1 MNKTIGALAV
11 MLAGLGATCFAQGG
25 VSSDMKRVMNLVD
38 QNYAAREQ
46 LLNGGRSAARDR
58 AASQA
63 VRKAF
68 AVPQDCERGFRMDAL
83 SARLK
88 AAGETRLSA
97 PMLVALSPGRDLQSA
112 LAGLFKTPAERK
124 GVSLWADLAYM
135 EACTVFT
142 APPAGKRQA
151 AEVKFAALYRQRAET
166 VADSSAKDFAEA
178 LAQAL
183 AALAALK

>member
-1 MNKTIGALAV
+1 MHRTIGVFL
-11 MLAGLGATCFAQGG
+11 LIGLGATCFAQGG
-25 VSSDMKRVMNLVD
+25 ASSDMKRVMNLLD

-46 LLNGGRSAARDR
+46 LLNGGRWAARDR

-68 AVPQDCERGFRMDAL
+68 AVPQDCARGFKMDVI

-88 AAGETRLSA
+88 TAGETRLTA
-97 PMLVALSPGRDLQSA
+97 PALVALAPGKELHA
-112 LAGLFKTPAERK
+112 AMAGLFKTPAERK

-166 VADSSAKDFAEA
+166 LADSSAKDFAGA

-183 AALAALK
+183 AAWAALK